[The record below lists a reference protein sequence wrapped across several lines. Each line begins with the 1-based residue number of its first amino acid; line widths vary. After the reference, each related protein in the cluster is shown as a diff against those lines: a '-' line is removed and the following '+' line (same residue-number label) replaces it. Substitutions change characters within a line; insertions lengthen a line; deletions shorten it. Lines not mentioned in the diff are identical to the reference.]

1 VSLASVFARRVSS
14 SDMLSGI
21 RKMMLKVLSFLE
33 QTAARLVR
41 RPNVDG
47 FTVLSLTASSRTMFL
62 ARSGTGSMR
71 RRLSST
77 RINLAEVMRFQKFLE
92 DSSFSDGKKARAEL
106 MSRKGLR
113 TAVSALTTSFSW
125 LRLLPLHAHFN
136 LNKLKSTRYRTVC
149 VYLPVYFAALTS
161 TTGQKFGSRYL
172 DYLFQKHIE
181 TVVDED

>member
-1 VSLASVFARRVSS
+1 VSLASIFARRVSG

-47 FTVLSLTASSRTMFL
+47 FTVLSLTASSRTIFL
-62 ARSGTGSMR
+62 ARSGTESMR
-71 RRLSST
+71 RCLSST
-77 RINLAEVMRFQKFLE
+77 RINLAEVNAISEVLA

-113 TAVSALTTSFSW
+113 TAIAALTTSFSW
-125 LRLLPLHAHFN
+125 LRLLPLARSLQPQQIEEHAIPDSLCIPACIFCCTNINHRP
-136 LNKLKSTRYRTVC
+136 KVW
-149 VYLPVYFAALTS
+149 
-161 TTGQKFGSRYL
+161 
-172 DYLFQKHIE
+172 I
-181 TVVDED
+181 